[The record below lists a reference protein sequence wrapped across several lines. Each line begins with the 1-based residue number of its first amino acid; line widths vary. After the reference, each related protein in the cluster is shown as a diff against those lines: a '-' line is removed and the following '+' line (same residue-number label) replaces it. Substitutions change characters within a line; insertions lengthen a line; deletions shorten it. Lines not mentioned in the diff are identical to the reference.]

1 MLATIDIEQKIMGN
15 ALLLSGL
22 KLSIEDGEK
31 IAIIGRNG
39 VGKTTLFNLLAGSD
53 KDYTGTISFRHG
65 IRMVVT
71 QQEHHDV
78 SDQTVVTYILQ
89 NLPEYAE
96 LLEIID
102 TYPDTMGDNVAKIS
116 RYSEALERFGVLDYY
131 NVEDRV
137 RQSLDDYQLGHAAE
151 RPMRSLSG
159 GQKRFVELIRV
170 EHSHADLALIDEPT
184 NHMDYVAKNAF
195 LKWFAACKYAVVV
208 ITHDRDLL
216 QEVARVVEIKNQQAT
231 TFNGNYDAYLKQNT
245 MRTSAD
251 LNEYDTAQ
259 RRIENIKKQIQAA
272 RAKKAR
278 WGGTADKKNPFVVIE
293 DKLNKELKELQGRE
307 RPSFWI
313 DQESMADLSTNL
325 GESYQKHKAK
335 TIHIRRMTS
344 VERQRDLMQLDDV
357 QVGYDSP
364 LFTPLNLRIL
374 SGDRVQIIGR
384 NGVGKTTLVKAL
396 INMANDVV
404 PTTLIAGKII
414 CDTKLRINSYEQE
427 IDSNF
432 LEMTLS
438 KAIEHIYTGFGL
450 PISSEQIMRIL
461 SDYLFEPYGDRDHLV
476 AHLSGGQKARL
487 QLIKLF
493 ANEPNLVILDEPTNH
508 LDLPSIEELEAALS
522 QYKGALL
529 YISHDSYLS
538 KHLGGTP
545 LQITAITAPQLS

>member
-15 ALLLSGL
+15 ALLLAGL

-39 VGKTTLFNLLAGSD
+39 VGKTTLFNMLAGTD

-78 SDQTVVTYILQ
+78 AGQTVVSYILQ
-89 NLPEYAE
+89 NLPEYAD
-96 LLEIID
+96 LTHIIE
-102 TYPDTMGDNVAKIS
+102 TYPAEMGDDVRKIS
-116 RYSEALERFGVLDYY
+116 KYSDTLERYGVLDYY
-131 NVEDRV
+131 NVEDRI
-137 RQSLDDYQLGHAAE
+137 RQSLDDYQLGHAAD
-151 RPMRSLSG
+151 RPMSSLSG

-170 EHSHADLALIDEPT
+170 EHSQADLALIDEPT
-184 NHMDYVAKNAF
+184 NHMDYVAKTAF

-216 QEVARVVEIKNQQAT
+216 QEVARVVEIKNQQAS

-259 RRIENIKKQIQAA
+259 RRMENIKKQIASA
-272 RAKKAR
+272 RSKKAR

-293 DKLNKELKELQGRE
+293 DKLNKELKLLQGRE

-313 DQESMADLSTNL
+313 DQESVADLGTSL
-325 GESYQKHKAK
+325 GASYEKHKAK

-344 VERQRDLMQLDDV
+344 TERQRDLMHLENV
-357 QVGYDSP
+357 QVGYGSP
-364 LFTPLNLRIL
+364 LFAPLNLRIL

-396 INMANDVV
+396 ISQAKDVTS
-404 PTTLIAGKII
+404 TTLLAGSIL

-427 IDSNF
+427 IDSKY
-432 LEMTLS
+432 LDMTLAA
-438 KAIEHIYTGFGL
+438 AIEDIYMGFDI
-450 PISSEQIMRIL
+450 PINAEKIMRIL
-461 SDYLFEPYGDRDHLV
+461 SDYLFDPYGDREHLISQ
-476 AHLSGGQKARL
+476 LSGGQKARL
-487 QLIKLF
+487 QLIRLF

-508 LDLPSIEELEAALS
+508 LDLPSIEELEAALA

-529 YISHDSYLS
+529 YISHDSYLAQ
-538 KHLGGTP
+538 HLGGTP
-545 LQITAITAPQLS
+545 LLITPLV